1 MEDNRYWQEH
11 TIHYTNGNV
20 FQVNVGSEETERDK
34 IQGNRRVCDED
45 ITINEIYG
53 IFKIRKKVLAPSIIY
68 EDKKDD
74 DIVRLCLNRDLI

>member
-1 MEDNRYWQEH
+1 M
-11 TIHYTNGNV
+11 
-20 FQVNVGSEETERDK
+20 
-34 IQGNRRVCDED
+34 CDED

-74 DIVRLCLNRDLI
+74 DLVRLCLNRDLIWVLI